1 MIKFII
7 GILKEGEGI
16 NLDKVGTILK
26 TITGRIFLML
36 YNFIFWV

>member
-16 NLDKVGTILK
+16 GSDKAGSILK
-26 TITGRIFLML
+26 TLTGDIFLQT
-36 YNFIFWV
+36 V

>member
-16 NLDKVGTILK
+16 NLDKVETILK
-26 TITGRIFLML
+26 TITGRIFLMV
-36 YNFIFWV
+36 YNFIF

>member
-16 NLDKVGTILK
+16 NLDKVGTTLK
-26 TITGRIFLML
+26 TITGRIFLMV
-36 YNFIFWV
+36 YNFIF